1 MNENQKNFLNE
12 LHDLL
17 KKYAIDRLVVYH
29 DSIRFESNQEIL
41 SFGHYDNGTFHNIET
56 EVNNYTP

>member
-17 KKYAIDRLVVYH
+17 KKYAIDRLAIYR
-29 DSIRFESNQEIL
+29 DSIRFESNHETLGI
-41 SFGHYDNGTFHNIET
+41 GHYDNGTFHDIES